1 MIRYH
6 KIIRG
11 GITEATSDEANV
23 VVYSCLN
30 ELDRQEAIEKLGLDA
45 HDLESALDPD
55 EISRIEYYEDGRY
68 FIIWKEALQARFDES
83 LRFDVLSVGIFL
95 EPGRISFVTSAP
107 EMYFSPREFRGID
120 SPRDA
125 LLRYLQATVRH
136 YLEHL
141 KGIKLITTDIQTKI
155 NTSMEN
161 KYLLQMFSL
170 SESLVYYM
178 NAIEAN
184 ELVMTKLNV
193 NAKKLQFTEDQQ
205 ELLDDIRLDNQQCSR
220 QAETYSTVLSGLM
233 DARGNIINNNMNL
246 LLRDLTLLNVIFLP
260 LNLIASIGGMSEY
273 SMMTQ
278 GIPWPLSYLLFLLG
292 MVALG
297 LITWMVL
304 TRLLRR
310 RY

>member
-1 MIRYH
+1 MIKYY
-6 KIIRG
+6 KISNRQIAES
-11 GITEATSDEANV
+11 THHDAQV
-23 VVYSCLN
+23 VVYICQDES
-30 ELDRQEAIEKLGLDA
+30 ERQVAIEQLGLDA
-45 HDLESALDPD
+45 HDVESALDPD
-55 EISRIEYYEDGRY
+55 EISRIEYYEEGRT

-95 EPGRISFVTSAP
+95 EPNRISFVTSGDII
-107 EMYFSPREFRGID
+107 YFSPREYKGIE
-120 SPRDA
+120 SPADVF
-125 LLRYLQATVRH
+125 LRYLQATTRH

-141 KGIKLITTDIQTKI
+141 KGIKLITGEIQSKI

-161 KYLLQMFSL
+161 KYLLQMFAL

-178 NAIEAN
+178 NAIESN

-193 NAKKLQFTEDQQ
+193 NQKKLALTEDQQ

-220 QAETYSTVLSGLM
+220 QAQTYSTVLSGLM

-273 SMMTQ
+273 SMMTKALD
-278 GIPWPLSYLLFLLG
+278 WRVSYALFFVG
-292 MVALG
+292 MIALG
-297 LITWMVL
+297 VVTWMIL

-310 RY
+310 RH